1 MCNFDPVLNIM
12 QYFERIIRVNVSV
25 HNLRK
30 LSTILLLLLT
40 MKITNSDKCC
50 EHGYMFK
57 LKSFVLYF
65 YLHCLIKVVVI
76 FYCYAPVFTYCI
88 YTSFSCMLMIA
99 FLYL

>member
-1 MCNFDPVLNIM
+1 M
-12 QYFERIIRVNVSV
+12 NVSV
-25 HNLRK
+25 HDNLRK

-65 YLHCLIKVVVI
+65 CLHCLIKVVYTFNICILHLHVND
-76 FYCYAPVFTYCI
+76 CVSLPLNAFTAQ
-88 YTSFSCMLMIA
+88 FVALFVA
-99 FLYL
+99 FA

>member
-1 MCNFDPVLNIM
+1 M
-12 QYFERIIRVNVSV
+12 NVSV
-25 HNLRK
+25 HNNLRK

-65 YLHCLIKVVVI
+65 YLH
-76 FYCYAPVFTYCI
+76 F
-88 YTSFSCMLMIA
+88 
-99 FLYL
+99 

>member
-1 MCNFDPVLNIM
+1 M
-12 QYFERIIRVNVSV
+12 NVSV
-25 HNLRK
+25 HDNLRK

-76 FYCYAPVFTYCI
+76 FYC
-88 YTSFSCMLMIA
+88 
-99 FLYL
+99 